1 MRVDLSLLFPLQW
14 CCDKPDGVV
23 VWPRFYMNCPD
34 VVDSDT
40 CQVALS
46 ESYPETQWSS
56 QVVLCVFLSD
66 FSVGLMSSL
75 VK

>member
-40 CQVALS
+40 CQS
-46 ESYPETQWSS
+46 RTQKH
-56 QVVLCVFLSD
+56 VVVQSG
-66 FSVGLMSSL
+66 SVVCFPL
-75 VK
+75 

>member
-14 CCDKPDGVV
+14 CCDKPDRVV

-40 CQVALS
+40 CTCVRVVPRIMQR
-46 ESYPETQWSS
+46 SS